1 MKDHI
6 NSKEW
11 LDSSDGWVNTM
22 NKSKEDK
29 EKYQK
34 YLVQEKIKS
43 EDLSYRDWLREIK
56 DNG

>member
-11 LDSSDGWVNTM
+11 LENSDGWVTTM

-43 EDLSYRDWLREIK
+43 EDLSYRDWLKQRNE
-56 DNG
+56 

>member
-1 MKDHI
+1 MNKHI

-11 LDSSDGWVNTM
+11 LKNSDGWVTTM

-34 YLVQEKIKS
+34 YLIQEKIKG
-43 EDLSYRDWLREIK
+43 EDLSYRDWLKQRNE
-56 DNG
+56 